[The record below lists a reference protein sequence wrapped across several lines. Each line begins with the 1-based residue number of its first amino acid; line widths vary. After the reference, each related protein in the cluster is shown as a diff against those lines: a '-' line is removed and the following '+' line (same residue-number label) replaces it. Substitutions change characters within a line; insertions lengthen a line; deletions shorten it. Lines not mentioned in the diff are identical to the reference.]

1 MTQVGNLDDFLKSM
15 VSDLEDSETQ
25 KKVEPVNTQEDEDE
39 TIEIGEEE
47 EADSTEGAEQ
57 EELDSEDA
65 AEEGEG
71 EEDSGSEEEEEV
83 ETGTD
88 IELDDSDSDLLEFE
102 SDEEIPTVSDEL
114 KSLSNDLGFGEIKS
128 KEEFLEKAKALQQL
142 QELQK
147 DVPSELA
154 EALKVAKD
162 GGDYREF
169 LQISSVDYDS
179 YSNKELVEAS
189 MEKYFKREDGSVDE
203 DALLDYVE
211 SKSPAEINM
220 LGDQVR
226 DSLKAKQSQKKAAF
240 EQSIAN
246 KKAQE
251 NQKIKS
257 YLDKVNSIAGVK
269 LTSVDKEVLMS
280 EISSGSIMDKISK
293 NEQGETDAQKLVEN
307 MFKIKYFDKVLNI
320 AKTKSA
326 NQGKKEVIKKLTNS
340 NVSKGGKQ
348 TRVAGKTSPTKSGL
362 DSYLEALQKGI

>member
-15 VSDLEDSETQ
+15 VSDLEDPGTEKQ
-25 KKVEPVNTQEDEDE
+25 VKPVNTQEDEDE

-47 EADSTEGAEQ
+47 EADTEEAD
-57 EELDSEDA
+57 EEESDESLTV
-65 AEEGEG
+65 EEGEG
-71 EEDSGSEEEEEV
+71 EEIEGGEEEV
-83 ETGTD
+83 ETGTEV
-88 IELDDSDSDLLEFE
+88 ELDDSDSDLLEFE
-102 SDEEIPTVSDEL
+102 SEEEAPTVSEEL
-114 KSLSNDLGFGEIKS
+114 KALSNDLGFGEIKS
-128 KEEFLEKAKALQQL
+128 KEEFLEKAKALKQL

-147 DVPSELA
+147 DVPSDLA

-162 GGDYREF
+162 GGDYREL
-169 LQISSVDYDS
+169 LQITSIDYDS

-203 DALLDYVE
+203 ESLLDYVE

-226 DSLKAKQSQKKAAF
+226 DSLKAKQSQRKAAF
-240 EQSIAN
+240 EQSIAQ

-269 LTSVDKEVLMS
+269 LTSIDKEVLMS
-280 EISSGSIMDKISK
+280 EISSGSIIDKISK

-320 AKTKSA
+320 AKTKSV

-362 DSYLEALQKGI
+362 DSYIEALQKGI